1 MESIIFESFRS
12 DGSGLLGLFFHNP
25 GDYRRRYTQQIFL
38 PTSNSATPAL
48 PFTAMTALSGAAPSS
63 R

>member
-1 MESIIFESFRS
+1 
-12 DGSGLLGLFFHNP
+12 LLGLFFHNP